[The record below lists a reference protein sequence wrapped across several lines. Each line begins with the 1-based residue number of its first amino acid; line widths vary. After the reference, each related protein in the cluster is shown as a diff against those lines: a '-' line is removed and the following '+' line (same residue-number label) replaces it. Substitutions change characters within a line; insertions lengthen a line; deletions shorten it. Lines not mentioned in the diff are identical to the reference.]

1 MKPFIDADVTVKGA
15 RVGILGITFKEDCN
29 DLRNSKVPDIH
40 RELRRHRRARARSH
54 GERAR
59 GAPRVRHPARRARSH
74 KQYLDLPV
82 EQLTGMLR
90 KGGLL
95 LDVKSALDPARVG
108 AGVRYWSL

>member
-1 MKPFIDADVTVKGA
+1 VGRAQAAGTEAVEAVAGVRGPALPDGRGCGRPSAATDELHQLDALVLAV
-15 RVGILGITFKEDCN
+15 
-29 DLRNSKVPDIH
+29 
-40 RELRRHRRARARSH
+40 
-54 GERAR
+54 
-59 GAPRVRHPARRARSH
+59 SH

-82 EQLTGMLR
+82 DKLTGMLR

>member
-1 MKPFIDADVTVKGA
+1 MHDPTASAPEALHEYGIQLAALEELHQLDALVLAV
-15 RVGILGITFKEDCN
+15 
-29 DLRNSKVPDIH
+29 
-40 RELRRHRRARARSH
+40 
-54 GERAR
+54 
-59 GAPRVRHPARRARSH
+59 SH
-74 KQYLDLPV
+74 KQYLELPV

>member
-1 MKPFIDADVTVKGA
+1 MAEPPP
-15 RVGILGITFKEDCN
+15 
-29 DLRNSKVPDIH
+29 S
-40 RELRRHRRARARSH
+40 RSH
-54 GERAR
+54 LLSAAS
-59 GAPRVRHPARRARSH
+59 APEALHEYGIKLAALEELHQLDALVLAVSH
-74 KQYLDLPV
+74 KQYLELPI

>member
-1 MKPFIDADVTVKGA
+1 MHDPTASAPEALREYGIQLAALEEMHQLDALVLAV
-15 RVGILGITFKEDCN
+15 
-29 DLRNSKVPDIH
+29 
-40 RELRRHRRARARSH
+40 
-54 GERAR
+54 
-59 GAPRVRHPARRARSH
+59 SH
-74 KQYLDLPV
+74 KPCLDLPI